1 MKFLV
6 LLFACL
12 GLHVSSVSGLST
24 YVNTSRLTL
33 NIMTTYGTP
42 HWYSGINIAPG
53 AYLDEVDLLDAD
65 LAEVDLYNS
74 ILTNAIL
81 TNANLTG
88 AIFAFATLTDA
99 NLADADLTGAILFDA
114 DLTGAN
120 LTNTDLTGAN
130 LSNADLTG
138 ADLTNAD
145 LIGTNL
151 SSVILLGG
159 NWTGANLYGASL
171 PDGYDQAWFQEAGAI
186 FVETV
191 PEPSTYA
198 LLLSGAVLGY
208 AFWRRRK

>member
-81 TNANLTG
+81 TG
-88 AIFAFATLTDA
+88 AIFAFATFEDA

-159 NWTGANLYGASL
+159 NWTDANLYGASL
-171 PDGYDQAWFQEAGAI
+171 PGGYDQDWFEEQGAI

-191 PEPSTYA
+191 PEASTYA
-198 LLLSGAVLGY
+198 LLLGGTALGY
-208 AFWRRRK
+208 AFCRRRK